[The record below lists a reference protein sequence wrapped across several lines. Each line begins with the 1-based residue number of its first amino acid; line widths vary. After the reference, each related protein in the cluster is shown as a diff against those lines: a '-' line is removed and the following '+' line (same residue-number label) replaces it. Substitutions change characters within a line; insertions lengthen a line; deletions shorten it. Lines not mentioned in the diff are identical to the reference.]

1 MDNIQAA
8 ISDAMDNLNNL
19 KWFRHLPK
27 PMQER
32 VKTAMQEDIGELD
45 QSSPN
50 AAIVMLAITA
60 TGQELVIK
68 QIEAHLGPQLRI
80 LGVNLN

>member
-1 MDNIQAA
+1 MDNMQAA

-19 KWFRHLPK
+19 KWFRRLP
-27 PMQER
+27 PGLQAQVR
-32 VKTAMQEDIGELD
+32 AAMQQDIGELD
-45 QSSPN
+45 QSSPI
-50 AAIVMLAITA
+50 AAIVTLAITA